1 MLRAI
6 ATVGSWTM
14 ASRILGFLRDMLI
27 ASRLGAG
34 PVADAFFVALKLP
47 NLFRRLFGE
56 GAFNAAFVPAF
67 AGTLAAEGRA
77 RAQALAERMASILS
91 LWLALLVLAG
101 LLLMDWV
108 IAAIAPG
115 FLDDPERYAL
125 AVEMT
130 RITVP
135 YLWLICLAALVSGVL
150 NGLDRFAAAA
160 AAPVLF
166 NLLLMAALLGLG
178 PFVATPGHA
187 LSWGVFAAGLAQ
199 LALVWL
205 AARQAGM
212 ALNLFRRP
220 AFPPEVRTILKRMVP
235 GVLGAGVTQL
245 NLAIDIIIASTLP
258 AGAVSFLYYADRVA
272 QLPLGVVGAAIGTAM
287 LPLLARQIRLGQPL
301 SAHRTQ
307 NRALEV
313 AIALAL
319 PAALALAVAATPI
332 VAALFE
338 RGAFG
343 PEATV
348 AAAGALAAYAVGL
361 PAFVLVKALVPGFF
375 ARGDLSTPVKIGLAT
390 VALNL
395 ALNLVLAPLIGHV
408 GIALSTSLAASAN
421 AVLLAVVLRRRGQ
434 WRPDRRLLRAL
445 PRLAVS
451 AAVMAAGIALLL
463 WLVPVPAGTL
473 ARLALVAAVVA
484 LGLVLYFGTAHVSG
498 GFDLRQLAR
507 LRRRPG

>member
-1 MLRAI
+1 
-6 ATVGSWTM
+6 
-14 ASRILGFLRDMLI
+14 
-27 ASRLGAG
+27 
-34 PVADAFFVALKLP
+34 
-47 NLFRRLFGE
+47 
-56 GAFNAAFVPAF
+56 
-67 AGTLAAEGRA
+67 
-77 RAQALAERMASILS
+77 
-91 LWLALLVLAG
+91 
-101 LLLMDWV
+101 
-108 IAAIAPG
+108 
-115 FLDDPERYAL
+115 
-125 AVEMT
+125 
-130 RITVP
+130 
-135 YLWLICLAALVSGVL
+135 
-150 NGLDRFAAAA
+150 
-160 AAPVLF
+160 
-166 NLLLMAALLGLG
+166 
-178 PFVATPGHA
+178 
-187 LSWGVFAAGLAQ
+187 
-199 LALVWL
+199 
-205 AARQAGM
+205 M

-220 AFPPEVRTILKRMVP
+220 AFPPEVMTILKRMVP

-332 VAALFE
+332 IAALFE

-343 PEATV
+343 TEATA

-375 ARGDLSTPVKIGLAT
+375 ARGDLSTPVKIGLVA

-395 ALNLVLAPLIGHV
+395 ALNLALAPLIGHV
-408 GIALSTSLAASAN
+408 GIALATSLAAWAN
-421 AVLLAVVLRRRGQ
+421 AALLALVLRQRRQ
-434 WRPDRRLLRAL
+434 WRPDRRLLQAL
-445 PRLAVS
+445 PRLAAS

-473 ARLALVAAVVA
+473 ARLGLVCGVVA
-484 LGLVLYFGTAHVSG
+484 LGLVLYFGTAHASG

-507 LRRRPG
+507 LRRRAV